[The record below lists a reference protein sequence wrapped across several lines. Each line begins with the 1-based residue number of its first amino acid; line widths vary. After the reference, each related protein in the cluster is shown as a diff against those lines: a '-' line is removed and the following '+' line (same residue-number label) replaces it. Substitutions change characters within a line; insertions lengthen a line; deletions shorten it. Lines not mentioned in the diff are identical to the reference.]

1 MLSQDLEMLRR
12 EMSIRIDAD
21 GRLTLSALRTDLIVN
36 LILGDCVSKAK
47 QLEANAV
54 RQPAVLV
61 DLSDPKIELFSQGE
75 TARACPLHRVPR
87 SGGRVGRWRSSL
99 SISRRLVGL

>member
-21 GRLTLSALRTDLIVN
+21 GRLTLSALRTDLLVN

-47 QLEANAV
+47 QLEANTV

-61 DLSDPKIELFSQGE
+61 DLSDPKIELFPQAKRPVPVHSI
-75 TARACPLHRVPR
+75 ASRAPADG
-87 SGGRVGRWRSSL
+87 SDDGGAA
-99 SISRRLVGL
+99 